1 MTEAIGDARPP
12 THQALGEIIPLRERL
27 WEVLQ
32 VMLNDQRQAWD
43 MQPDGSYVQRMPSK
57 DTNGDPAAGLG
68 THQYLMNLAR
78 QRNMRLP
85 QQLEVYGDLNLT
97 DALIRSLPKQLTN
110 DEAMVVQQ
118 RMKALGGKNRPPI
131 PAGVDPTR
139 TPRMSRRALR
149 GR

>member
-1 MTEAIGDARPP
+1 MHTIIVGK
-12 THQALGEIIPLRERL
+12 GEDSTPLRG
-27 WEVLQ
+27 V
-32 VMLNDQRQAWD
+32 VKKM
-43 MQPDGSYVQRMPSK
+43 
-57 DTNGDPAAGLG
+57 
-68 THQYLMNLAR
+68 
-78 QRNMRLP
+78 
-85 QQLEVYGDLNLT
+85 
-97 DALIRSLPKQLTN
+97 RSLPKKLSN